1 MIAHIDIGGILAE
14 PTDTW
19 KESLRATPE
28 DEDFAHKYTREGQGK
43 IGSKLIDNYFANV
56 DQLMHETGLQN
67 EPTFQAIEIGCGE
80 GFSTQRIA
88 NILPSQAIF
97 TASEFVPD
105 LVPRAAKRNP
115 DVTVLQE
122 SVYELTHPDD
132 TFDVVF
138 LLEVLEHLD
147 YPDKA
152 LREIARVL
160 KPSGYLILG
169 VPREPL
175 WCMLNLARG
184 KYVRH
189 FGNTTGHLNHW
200 GKHTLRIYMEEHFGP
215 VRQARTPL
223 PWTIVSAQ
231 KQS

>member
-1 MIAHIDIGGILAE
+1 LAE
-14 PTDTW
+14 STDAW
-19 KESLRATPE
+19 KESLRANPE
-28 DEDFAHKYTREGQGK
+28 TEDFAHKYTEEGQGK
-43 IGSKLIDNYFANV
+43 IGSRLIDNYFTNV
-56 DQLMHETGLQN
+56 GQLMRETGLQN

-88 NILPSQAIF
+88 DILPPQATF
-97 TASEFVPD
+97 TASEYVAD
-105 LVPRAAKRNP
+105 LVPKAAGRNQN
-115 DVTVLQE
+115 VAVLQE
-122 SVYELTHPDD
+122 SAYELTHPDGS
-132 TFDVVF
+132 FDVVF

-152 LREIARVL
+152 LREIARIL
-160 KPSGYLILG
+160 KPNGYLIVG

-184 KYVRH
+184 KYVAH

-200 GKHTLRIYMEEHFGP
+200 SKYTLRRYLEKNFGP
-215 VRQARTPL
+215 VRQTRSPL
-223 PWTIVSAQ
+223 PWTIVLAQ

>member
-1 MIAHIDIGGILAE
+1 MAE
-14 PTDTW
+14 STDAW
-19 KESLRATPE
+19 KESLRANPE
-28 DEDFAHKYTREGQGK
+28 AEDFAHKYTEEGQGR
-43 IGSKLIDNYFANV
+43 IGSRLIDAYFTHV
-56 DQLMHETGLQN
+56 GQLIKETGLQN

-88 NILPSQAIF
+88 NMLPPQAIF
-97 TASEFVPD
+97 AASEYVSD
-105 LVPRAAKRNP
+105 LVPKAAKRNP
-115 DVTVLQE
+115 GVTVLQE
-122 SVYELTHPDD
+122 STYELTHPDD
-132 TFDVVF
+132 SFDVVL

-152 LREIARVL
+152 LQEIARIL

-184 KYVRH
+184 KYITH

-200 GKHTLRIYMEEHFGP
+200 SKHTLRMYLEGHFGP
-215 VRQARTPL
+215 VRQTRSPV
-223 PWTIVSAQ
+223 PWTIVLAQ